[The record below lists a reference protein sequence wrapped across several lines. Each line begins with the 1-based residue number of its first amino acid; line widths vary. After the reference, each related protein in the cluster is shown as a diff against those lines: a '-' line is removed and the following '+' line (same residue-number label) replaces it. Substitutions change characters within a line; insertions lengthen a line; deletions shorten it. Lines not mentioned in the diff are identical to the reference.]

1 VNSIH
6 KSQTVFAYHGKDSFN
21 CYCKKYL
28 EVLIVK
34 AVIQEKETLS
44 KELADNLAKAKSIV
58 LFEYLGLNARELTL
72 LRKKLHA
79 VNATMYVAKNNIYAR
94 ALGLAKI
101 TGFDDING
109 PNALLISMG
118 DEIAPFK
125 EINELMKTHKFIKFK
140 NGLLESNI
148 IGADKLA
155 SIASIPGRN
164 NLYAMLLSCLQA
176 SIRNLACGIKAVG
189 EHK

>member
-1 VNSIH
+1 
-6 KSQTVFAYHGKDSFN
+6 
-21 CYCKKYL
+21 
-28 EVLIVK
+28 VLIVK
-34 AVIQEKETLS
+34 TVIQEKETLS
-44 KELADNLAKAKSIV
+44 KELASNLAKAKSIV

-79 VNATMYVAKNNIYAR
+79 VNAIMYVAKNNIYAR
-94 ALGLAKI
+94 ALDLAKI
-101 TGFDDING
+101 SGFNDISG

-148 IGADKLA
+148 IGNDKLA
-155 SIASIPGRN
+155 AIAAIPGRN
-164 NLYAMLLSCLQA
+164 NLYSMLLSCLQA
-176 SIRNLACGIKAVG
+176 SIRNLAYGIKAVG